1 MDWGGDAGQQGV
13 DAGPARTWWRSD
25 PKLGVTVTFRAPEVT
40 PEVTPEIAR
49 MLTVLEGEMNRTEI
63 MEALGLKDE
72 RHFREHYQQSAVAA
86 GLVEMTI
93 PDKPKSSKQRY
104 RLTALGEAVRAESI
118 GENRVIRGSKFFPT

>member
-13 DAGPARTWWRSD
+13 DAGPARTWWRSA
-25 PKLGVTVTFRAPEVT
+25 PELGVTVTFRAPEVT
-40 PEVTPEIAR
+40 PEVAR

-72 RHFREHYQQSAVAA
+72 KRFKEHYQQSAVAA

-93 PDKPKSSKQRY
+93 PDKPTSSKQRY
-104 RLTALGEAVRAESI
+104 RLTALGEAVRAKSI
-118 GENRVIRGSKFFPT
+118 GENRVIRGSKFFQPEA